1 MDERA
6 PRQPDHP
13 SLKERQMAD
22 DNAPASNSA
31 LKVETR
37 TADQD
42 WIIVNDRGDDDLHDD
57 YASLMHPIDGP
68 YADTPF
74 RVL

>member
-1 MDERA
+1 
-6 PRQPDHP
+6 
-13 SLKERQMAD
+13 MAD
-22 DNAPASNSA
+22 GNAPATNSA
-31 LKVETR
+31 PKVET
-37 TADQD
+37 TGTSHQD
-42 WIIVNDRGDDDLHDD
+42 WIIVSDRGDDDLHDD

>member
-1 MDERA
+1 
-6 PRQPDHP
+6 
-13 SLKERQMAD
+13 MAD
-22 DNAPASNSA
+22 DTAPGTDRPSEGQMTQTAS
-31 LKVETR
+31 
-37 TADQD
+37 QD